1 MFYLLHYDIVK
12 KKQKR
17 KKSGMIQ
24 LTNRQARQFL
34 LLKQG
39 LLGEYLFIGKQGV
52 YDFVRQ
58 AGCIQFDPVDAC
70 SKNAELTLQSRV
82 KGFTKKTLYELLYED
97 RLLVDYPD
105 KNLSIF
111 PTEDWPYFERY
122 RRAARESGGKFPE
135 LSELEEQT
143 KRYLSENGAAS
154 SDDLPIEGS
163 IHWHSAIHWS
173 GEWGGSTNAAR
184 AVLEQLYSTGEL
196 VIHHKQGAR
205 KYYALAAE
213 YIPRQILESPDPIA
227 DESAHRKW
235 RVLRRITAVG
245 LLWNRPS
252 DAWLNIWGLKTKER
266 TQAFEE
272 LQEEG
277 AIFPVKV
284 EGVNPLLYC
293 NAKDKPFLEKV
304 LKGTECAENAPD
316 GTERAGNGAD
326 GTGALKEPQFK
337 PRCEFL
343 APLDC
348 FLWDRNLI
356 RELFGFDYKWEIYT
370 PAVQRKY
377 GFYVL
382 PILYGERFVG
392 RIEAVADKK
401 AGVLTVKN
409 IWFEPDVKQ
418 TKKLLAA
425 VDGRIKKF
433 AKFNECGT
441 VCKAPLNHR

>member
-1 MFYLLHYDIVK
+1 
-12 KKQKR
+12 
-17 KKSGMIQ
+17 MIQ

-39 LLGEYLFIGKQGV
+39 LLGEPVFIGKQGAF
-52 YDFVRQ
+52 DFVRQ

-70 SKNAELTLQSRV
+70 GKNAELTLQSRV
-82 KGFTKKTLYELLYED
+82 KGFTKRTLYELLYED

-122 RRAARESGGKFPE
+122 RQAARNGGKQFPE
-135 LSELEEQT
+135 LAGLEEMA
-143 KRYLSENGAAS
+143 KRYIAENGAVS
-154 SDDLPIEGS
+154 SDDLPVEGS
-163 IHWHSAIHWS
+163 IHWHSSIHWS
-173 GEWGGSTNAAR
+173 GEWGKKTNAAR

-205 KYYALAAE
+205 KYYALAKD
-213 YIPRQILESPDPIA
+213 YIPRQILETPDPIT

-235 RVLRRITAVG
+235 RLLRRITAVG
-245 LLWNRPS
+245 LLWNKPS
-252 DAWLNIWGLKTKER
+252 DAWLNIWGMKAKER

-277 AIFPVKV
+277 AILPVQV
-284 EGVNPLLYC
+284 EGIKPLLYC
-293 NAKDKPFLEKV
+293 NAKDMPFLEQA
-304 LKGTECAENAPD
+304 LAFGTENTSE
-316 GTERAGNGAD
+316 
-326 GTGALKEPQFK
+326 KELFK

-370 PAVQRKY
+370 PAAQRKY

-382 PILYGERFVG
+382 PILYGERFAG
-392 RIEAVADKK
+392 RIEAVADQK
-401 AGVLTVKN
+401 ASVLTVKN
-409 IWFEPDVKQ
+409 IWFEPDVRR

-425 VDGRIKKF
+425 IDKSVKRF
-433 AKFNECGT
+433 AKFNECAT
-441 VCKAPLNHR
+441 VCGVLSDYQ

>member
-1 MFYLLHYDIVK
+1 
-12 KKQKR
+12 
-17 KKSGMIQ
+17 MIQ

-39 LLGEYLFIGKQGV
+39 LLGEHIFIGKQGAF
-52 YDFVRQ
+52 DFVRQ

-70 SKNAELTLQSRV
+70 GKNAELTLQSRV
-82 KGFTKKTLYELLYED
+82 KGFTKRTLYELLYED
-97 RLLVDYPD
+97 RRLIDYPD

-122 RRAARESGGKFPE
+122 RQAARNSGERFE
-135 LSELEEQT
+135 EVAELEERA
-143 KRYLSENGAAS
+143 KRYIAENGAVS

-173 GEWGGSTNAAR
+173 GEWGGKTNAAR

-205 KYYALAAE
+205 KYYALAGD
-213 YIPRQILESPDPIA
+213 YIPQRILEAPDPIP
-227 DESAHRKW
+227 DESAHLKW
-235 RVLRRITAVG
+235 RLLRRITAVG

-252 DAWLNIWGLKTKER
+252 DAWLNIWGMKAKER

-277 AIFPVKV
+277 AILPIQV
-284 EGVNPLLYC
+284 EGIKTTLFC
-293 NAKDKPFLEKV
+293 NKMDSPFLEQT
-304 LKGTECAENAPD
+304 LHLDTEKMAE
-316 GTERAGNGAD
+316 
-326 GTGALKEPQFK
+326 KKQFR

-370 PAVQRKY
+370 PAAQRKY

-382 PILYGERFVG
+382 PILYGERFIG
-392 RIEAVADKK
+392 RIEAVADRK

-409 IWFEPDVKQ
+409 IWFEDDVRR
-418 TKKLLAA
+418 TKKLLTAIEKRA
-425 VDGRIKKF
+425 KRF
-433 AKFNECGT
+433 AKFNESI
-441 VCKAPLNHR
+441 LNAENLERYG